1 MLFTTHEAAAQA
13 AQGVDQAVRLGDLG
27 IALVATGETA
37 YGEALLTQAATV
49 ILATPKS
56 VGYTRGDAV
65 KMLGGR
71 VADAG
76 CWSPAMTLLRKS
88 TSKYEKQVIARPL
101 ARCYARAGDFAGAL
115 AVIAMGDF
123 DPLHAAMAWT
133 DLIAE
138 AAGDERPY
146 SNYG

>member
-1 MLFTTHEAAAQA
+1 MAA
-13 AQGVDQAVRLGDLG
+13 
-27 IALVATGETA
+27 GETA
-37 YGEALLTQAATV
+37 WGEALLTQAATV

-65 KMLGGR
+65 KLLGGR
-71 VADAG
+71 AADAG
-76 CWSPAMTLLRKS
+76 CWSPAMMLLRKS
-88 TSKYEKQVIARPL
+88 TSKYEKRVIARPL

-115 AVIAMGDF
+115 AVIAMGDS
-123 DPLHAAMAWT
+123 DPLHTAMACT

-146 SNYG
+146 SDYA